1 MLDVLVGGWGG
12 GGGDDFFIK
21 ISAWEVE
28 NNILKGL
35 IIRGCSDK
43 RGFTHTANVV
53 ALPIYA

>member
-1 MLDVLVGGWGG
+1 MCWMFWSGRGG
-12 GGGDDFFIK
+12 DFFIQ

-35 IIRGCSDK
+35 IDRGFSDK